1 MRLRGQGWSSCR
13 FFIMSSL
20 ETKIASAL
28 EVDEKFCHCL
38 SICLFTSFSPC
49 ECEVPTDVLKGNLP
63 RINTLFEFSF
73 RWERFTLPEN
83 AILSIESYKVGIS
96 FVGLDAFTHPKKWVD
111 HSSTFFQVFGQK
123 ASLFRESKRRDH
135 ILECP
140 FVLLIEEEERIE
152 SFFFLSKERHFGQER
167 WEFSEAPS
175 SKENDVRSPLKV
187 TNHQWGN
194 WLP

>member
-1 MRLRGQGWSSCR
+1 
-13 FFIMSSL
+13 MSSL

-73 RWERFTLPEN
+73 RWERLALPEN

-96 FVGLDAFTHPKKWVD
+96 SVGLDATQKNG
-111 HSSTFFQVFGQK
+111 STIVVLFFQVFGQK

-152 SFFFLSKERHFGQER
+152 SFFFYRKKDTLDRKGESL
-167 WEFSEAPS
+167 
-175 SKENDVRSPLKV
+175 VRLQVRKRMMLDP
-187 TNHQWGN
+187 
-194 WLP
+194 P